1 MSRRDK
7 LLARLR
13 TYPKDFEWSEL
24 ETFLRGLGYDVVK
37 KSGGSKRK
45 FVGKDLPLISLH
57 EPHPDN
63 VVKSVYLKQVV
74 EALEESG
81 IIK

>member
-1 MSRRDK
+1 MSRREK

-24 ETFLRGLGYDVVK
+24 ETLLKSFGYVVVK
-37 KSGGSKRK
+37 KSGGSRRK
-45 FVGKDLPLISLH
+45 FVGEDLPLISLH
-57 EPHPDN
+57 EPHPDK

-74 EALEESG
+74 EVLLESG